1 MYVVTGMFQR
11 QTIFMERFAS
21 QFTVQFLIL
30 GGCALF
36 VLYLAGIPLLL
47 LLYGSIRSAP
57 IGEPGAVYTIQNYLK
72 AYFDKEFY
80 SLFLNSLYFATGT
93 CLLTFLIGTFLA
105 WVSERTNTPGK
116 KIIVIMALIPFIIP
130 GILTTISWILLL
142 SPKIGL
148 INLVVKDLL
157 DLEAGPFSVYS
168 MWGMIW
174 AESMHL
180 FPLVFLLMSAAF
192 RNMDTSL
199 EEAALVAGSS
209 TFGTFKRVTLP
220 LMRPAMF
227 GVLLIIFIRG
237 IEAFEVPALVGVP
250 AKISVFTTKIF
261 LAIHQYPS
269 DFGLAGAYAV
279 TLLSISTV
287 GVLLYGRI
295 TRREER
301 YATVTGKGYRPRV
314 IDLGTWRWVTCGAA
328 FLIFFFAV
336 LLPVLVLLW
345 SSFVPFYGV
354 PSRELI
360 GKMTLANYHYI
371 FNYPLA
377 VTAFKNSIYLSIGS
391 ATLVMLLTS
400 IIAWVTVKSKLPG
413 RTLLDNMTFIP
424 IAVPGIVLGV
434 SLIWVYLTLP
444 IPIYGTIWVLLL
456 AYITKFMP
464 YGIRA
469 ASASMIQINKE
480 LEEASFAAG
489 GTWFQTFRRVI
500 LPLLMPGFTAGW
512 IYISIIAL
520 RELSTSILLY
530 SHESVV
536 LSIMAFDLWEGGQYT
551 YVCAL
556 GVVMVLVLI
565 AMAIIARTVGGKV
578 GIVG

>member
-1 MYVVTGMFQR
+1 MRRFNS
-11 QTIFMERFAS
+11 QT
-21 QFTVQFLIL
+21 LIL
-30 GGCALF
+30 IGAIVF
-36 VLYLAGIPLLL
+36 VLYLAGVPLVM

-57 IGEPGAVYTIQNYLK
+57 IGEPGAAYTIQNYVK
-72 AYFDKEFY
+72 AYFEKEFY
-80 SLFLNSLYFATGT
+80 FLLLNSIYYGIGT
-93 CLLTFLIGTFLA
+93 CVLTFLIGTFLA
-105 WVSERTNTPGK
+105 WVSERTNTPFK
-116 KIIVIMALIPFIIP
+116 KLFVVMSLIPFIIP
-130 GILTTISWILLL
+130 GILSTIAWILLL

-148 INLVVKDLL
+148 INIVVKGILG
-157 DLEAGPFSVYS
+157 LEAAPFNVYS

-174 AESMHL
+174 AEAIHL
-180 FPLVFLLMSAAF
+180 YPLVFLLMSAAF

-199 EEAALVAGSS
+199 EEAALTAGSS
-209 TFGTFKRVTLP
+209 TFTTFWRITLP

-227 GVLLIIFIRG
+227 SVLLINFIRG
-237 IEAFEVPALVGVP
+237 IEAFEVPALIGVP

-261 LAIHQYPS
+261 LAIHQFPS

-279 TLLSISTV
+279 TLLVISTT
-287 GVLLYGRI
+287 GVLIYGRI

-314 IDLGTWRWVTCGAA
+314 IDLGPWKYLTLAIS
-328 FLIFFFAV
+328 FLIFFLAV
-336 LLPVLVLLW
+336 ILSVFVLLW
-345 SSFVPFYGV
+345 SSFIPYYGV
-354 PSRELI
+354 PSRELME
-360 GKMTLANYHYI
+360 KMTWANYHYI
-371 FNYPLA
+371 LNYPLA
-377 VTAFKNSIYLSIGS
+377 LTAFKNSFYLSVGS

-400 IIAWVTVKSKLPG
+400 IIAWITVKTKLPG
-413 RTLLDNMTFIP
+413 RALLDNMTFIP
-424 IAVPGIVLGV
+424 IAMPGIVLGV
-434 SLIWVYLTLP
+434 SLIWVYLT
-444 IPIYGTIWVLLL
+444 IPNFVKEYFGDYASKPFEIYGTLWVLLL

-480 LEEASFAAG
+480 LEEASLAAG
-489 GTWFQTFRRVI
+489 GTWFQTFRKVI

-530 SHESVV
+530 SYNSTV

-556 GVVMVLVLI
+556 GVLMVLLLI
-565 AMAIIARTVGGKV
+565 TMAFTARKLGARIGIAD
-578 GIVG
+578 

>member
-1 MYVVTGMFQR
+1 VKRFNS
-11 QTIFMERFAS
+11 QTFI
-21 QFTVQFLIL
+21 LI
-30 GGCALF
+30 GATLF
-36 VLYLAGIPLLL
+36 VLYLAGVPLVM

-57 IGEPGAVYTIQNYLK
+57 IGEPGATYTIQNYVK

-80 SLFLNSLYFATGT
+80 LLLLNSIYYGLGT
-93 CLLTFLIGTFLA
+93 CTLTFLIGTFLA
-105 WVSERTNTPGK
+105 WVSERTNTPLK
-116 KIIVIMALIPFIIP
+116 KLFVVMSLIPFIIP
-130 GILTTISWILLL
+130 GILSTISWILLL

-148 INLVVKDLL
+148 INLAIKDVLG
-157 DLEAGPFSVYS
+157 LESAPFNVYS

-174 AESMHL
+174 AESIHL
-180 FPLVFLLMSAAF
+180 YPLVFLLMSAAF

-199 EEAALVAGSS
+199 EEAALTAGSS
-209 TFGTFKRVTLP
+209 TFTTFARVTLP

-227 GVLLIIFIRG
+227 SVLLINFIRG
-237 IEAFEVPALVGVP
+237 IEAFEVPALIGVP

-261 LAIHQYPS
+261 LAIHQFPS

-279 TLLSISTV
+279 TLLVISTT
-287 GVLLYGRI
+287 GVLIYGKI
-295 TRREER
+295 TRKEER

-314 IDLGTWRWVTCGAA
+314 IDLGAWKYLTLGIS
-328 FLIFFFAV
+328 FLIFFLAV
-336 LLPVLVLLW
+336 ILPVFVLLW
-345 SSFVPFYGV
+345 SSFIPYYGV
-354 PSRELI
+354 PSRELMA
-360 GKMTLANYHYI
+360 KMTWANYQYI
-371 FNYPLA
+371 LNYPLA
-377 VTAFKNSIYLSIGS
+377 LTAFKNSFYLSVGS
-391 ATLVMLLTS
+391 ATVVMLLTS
-400 IIAWVTVKSKLPG
+400 LIAWITVKTKMPG
-413 RTLLDNMTFIP
+413 RGLLDTMTFIP
-424 IAVPGIVLGV
+424 IAMPGIVLGV

-480 LEEASFAAG
+480 LEEASLTAG
-489 GTWFQTFRRVI
+489 GTWFQTFRKVL

-530 SHESVV
+530 SYNSTV

-556 GVVMVLVLI
+556 GVLMVLLLLV
-565 AMAIIARTVGGKV
+565 MAFTARKLGARV
-578 GIVG
+578 GIAE

>member
-1 MYVVTGMFQR
+1 VRRLNAQ
-11 QTIFMERFAS
+11 A
-21 QFTVQFLIL
+21 LIL
-30 GGCALF
+30 IGAILF
-36 VLYLAGIPLLL
+36 VLYLAGVPLVM

-57 IGEPGAVYTIQNYLK
+57 IGEPGATFTIQNYVK

-80 SLFLNSLYFATGT
+80 FLFLNSIYYAVGV
-93 CLLTFLIGTFLA
+93 CSVTFVIGTFLA
-105 WVSERTNTPGK
+105 WVSERTNTPLK
-116 KIIVIMALIPFIIP
+116 KLFVVMALIPFIIP
-130 GILTTISWILLL
+130 GILSTIAWILLL

-148 INLVVKDLL
+148 INLVIKGLL
-157 DLEAGPFSVYS
+157 GLESAPFNVYS

-174 AESMHL
+174 AESIHL
-180 FPLVFLLMSAAF
+180 YPLVFLLMSAAF

-199 EEAALVAGSS
+199 EEAALTAGSS
-209 TFGTFKRVTLP
+209 TLATFGRITLP

-227 GVLLIIFIRG
+227 SVMLIVFIRG
-237 IEAFEVPALVGVP
+237 IEAFEVPALIGVP
-250 AKISVFTTKIF
+250 AKISLFTTKIF
-261 LAIHQYPS
+261 LAIHQFPS

-279 TLLSISTV
+279 TLLGISTV
-287 GVLLYGRI
+287 GVLIYGKI

-314 IDLGTWRWVTCGAA
+314 IDLGAWKYLTCALS
-328 FLIFFFAV
+328 FLIFFLAV
-336 LLPVLVLLW
+336 IMPVFVLLW
-345 SSFVPFYGV
+345 SSFIPYYGV
-354 PSRELI
+354 PSWELAE
-360 GKMTLANYHYI
+360 KMTLANYKYI
-371 FNYPLA
+371 LNYPLA
-377 VTAFKNSIYLSIGS
+377 ATAFKNSFYLSVGS
-391 ATLVMLLTS
+391 ATVVMLLTS
-400 IIAWVTVKSKLPG
+400 VIAWVTVKTKLPG
-413 RTLLDNMTFIP
+413 RAFLDTLTFIP
-424 IAVPGIVLGV
+424 IAMPGIVLGV

-456 AYITKFMP
+456 AYVTKYIP

-480 LEEASFAAG
+480 LEEASLTAG
-489 GTWFQTFRRVI
+489 GTWFQTFRKVI

-530 SHESVV
+530 SYNSTV

-556 GVVMVLVLI
+556 GVMMVSLLVVM
-565 AMAIIARTVGGKV
+565 AFTARKLGAKV
-578 GIVG
+578 GIAE

>member
-1 MYVVTGMFQR
+1 VR
-11 QTIFMERFAS
+11 RINS
-21 QFTVQFLIL
+21 QALIL
-30 GGCALF
+30 VGAIAF
-36 VLYLAGIPLLL
+36 VLYLAGVPLVM

-57 IGEPGAVYTIQNYLK
+57 IGEPGATYTIQNYVK
-72 AYFDKEFY
+72 AYVDKEFY
-80 SLFLNSLYFATGT
+80 LLFLNSIYYGLGT
-93 CLLTFLIGTFLA
+93 CAVTFLIGTFLA
-105 WVSERTNTPGK
+105 WVSERTNTPLK
-116 KIIVIMALIPFIIP
+116 KLFVVMSLIPFIIP
-130 GILTTISWILLL
+130 GILSTISWILLL

-148 INLVVKDLL
+148 INIVLKEVLG
-157 DLEAGPFSVYS
+157 LESAPFNIYS

-174 AESMHL
+174 AEAIHL
-180 FPLVFLLMSAAF
+180 YPLVFLLMSAAF

-199 EEAALVAGSS
+199 EEAALTAGSS
-209 TFGTFKRVTLP
+209 TFATFYRVTLP

-227 GVLLIIFIRG
+227 SVMLIIFIRG

-261 LAIHQYPS
+261 LAIHQFPS

-279 TLLSISTV
+279 TLLAISTT
-287 GVLLYGRI
+287 GVLIYGRI

-314 IDLGTWRWVTCGAA
+314 IDLGGWKYVTLGVSFFI
-328 FLIFFFAV
+328 FLLAV
-336 LLPVLVLLW
+336 ILPVFVLLW
-345 SSFVPFYGV
+345 SSFIPYYGV
-354 PSRELI
+354 PSRELMA
-360 GKMTLANYHYI
+360 KMTLANFQYI
-371 FNYPLA
+371 LNYPLA
-377 VTAFKNSIYLSIGS
+377 MTAFKNSFYLSVGS

-400 IIAWVTVKSKLPG
+400 IIAWITVKTKLPG
-413 RTLLDNMTFIP
+413 RALLDNMTFIP
-424 IAVPGIVLGV
+424 IAMPGIVLGV

-480 LEEASFAAG
+480 LEEASLTAG
-489 GTWFQTFRRVI
+489 GTWFQTFRKVI

-530 SHESVV
+530 SYNSTV

-556 GVVMVLVLI
+556 GVLMVLLLVTMAYVARKLGAKIGI
-565 AMAIIARTVGGKV
+565 AE
-578 GIVG
+578 

>member
-1 MYVVTGMFQR
+1 MGS
-11 QTIFMERFAS
+11 RFNS
-21 QFTVQFLIL
+21 QSLIL
-30 GGCALF
+30 IGCTAF
-36 VLYLAGIPLLL
+36 VLYLAGIPLLM

-57 IGEPGAVYTIQNYLK
+57 IGEPGATYTIQNYVK
-72 AYFDKEFY
+72 AYVDKEFY
-80 SLFLNSLYFATGT
+80 LLLLNSVYYALGT
-93 CLLTFLIGTFLA
+93 CGLTFLIGTFLA
-105 WVSERTNTPGK
+105 WVSERTNTPFK
-116 KIIVIMALIPFIIP
+116 KLFVVMSLIPFIIP
-130 GILTTISWILLL
+130 GILSTISWILLL

-148 INLVVKDLL
+148 INIVVKEMLG
-157 DLEAGPFSVYS
+157 LESAPFNVYS

-174 AESMHL
+174 AESIHL
-180 FPLVFLLMSAAF
+180 YPLVFLLMSAAF

-199 EEAALVAGSS
+199 EEAALTAGSS
-209 TFGTFKRVTLP
+209 TWQTFWKVTLP

-227 GVLLIIFIRG
+227 SVLLINFIRG
-237 IEAFEVPALVGVP
+237 IEAFEVPALIGVP

-261 LAIHQYPS
+261 LAIHQFPS

-279 TLLSISTV
+279 TLLVISTI
-287 GVLLYGRI
+287 GVLIYGKI

-314 IDLGTWRWVTCGAA
+314 IDLGGWKYVTLGIS
-328 FLIFFFAV
+328 FLIFFLAV
-336 LLPVLVLLW
+336 IMPVFVLLW
-345 SSFVPFYGV
+345 SSFIPYYGV
-354 PSRELI
+354 PSKELMQ
-360 GKMTLANYHYI
+360 KMTFANYHYI
-371 FNYPLA
+371 LNYPLA
-377 VTAFKNSIYLSIGS
+377 LTAFKNSFYLSVGS

-400 IIAWVTVKSKLPG
+400 VIAWITVKTKLPG
-413 RTLLDNMTFIP
+413 RGFLDTMTFIP
-424 IAVPGIVLGV
+424 IAMPGIVLGV

-456 AYITKFMP
+456 AYMTKYIP

-480 LEEASFAAG
+480 LEEASLTAG
-489 GTWFQTFRRVI
+489 GTWFQTFRKII

-530 SHESVV
+530 SYNSTV

-556 GVVMVLVLI
+556 GVLMVLLLVT
-565 AMAIIARTVGGKV
+565 MAAIARKLGAKI
-578 GIVG
+578 GIAE

>member
-1 MYVVTGMFQR
+1 
-11 QTIFMERFAS
+11 
-21 QFTVQFLIL
+21 LI
-30 GGCALF
+30 AATLF
-36 VLYLAGIPLLL
+36 VLYLAGVPLLM
-47 LLYGSIRSAP
+47 LLYGSVRSAP
-57 IGEPGAVYTIQNYLK
+57 IGEPGAAFTIQNYVK
-72 AYFDKEFY
+72 AYFDREFY
-80 SLFLNSLYFATGT
+80 FLFLNSLHYALGT
-93 CLLTFLIGTFLA
+93 CVVTFVIGTFLA
-105 WVSERTNTPGK
+105 WVTERTNTPFK
-116 KIIVIMALIPFIIP
+116 KLFMVMALIPFIIP
-130 GILTTISWILLL
+130 GILSTISWILLL

-148 INLVVKDLL
+148 INIVVKELL
-157 DLEAGPFSVYS
+157 WLDAAPFNIYS

-174 AESMHL
+174 AEAIHL
-180 FPLVFLLMSAAF
+180 YPLVFLLMSAAF

-199 EEAALVAGSS
+199 EEAALTAGSS
-209 TFGTFKRVTLP
+209 TLTTFRRVTLP

-227 GVLLIIFIRG
+227 SVLLIVFIRG
-237 IEAFEVPALVGVP
+237 IEAFEVPALIGVP

-261 LAIHQYPS
+261 LAIHQFPS
-269 DFGLAGAYAV
+269 DFGLAGSYAV
-279 TLLSISTV
+279 TLLAISTV
-287 GVLLYGRI
+287 GVLIYGRI

-314 IDLGTWRWVTCGAA
+314 IDLGAWKYLTCAISFA
-328 FLIFFFAV
+328 IFLLAV
-336 LLPVLVLLW
+336 ILPVFVLLW
-345 SSFVPFYGV
+345 SSFIPYYGV
-354 PSRELI
+354 PSRELMS
-360 GKMTLANYHYI
+360 KMTLANYNYI
-371 FNYPLA
+371 LSYPLA
-377 VTAFKNSIYLSIGS
+377 LTAFKNSFYLSVGS

-400 IIAWVTVKSKLPG
+400 IIAWVTVKTRLPG
-413 RTLLDNMTFIP
+413 RALLDNMTFIP
-424 IAVPGIVLGV
+424 IAMPGIVLGV

-480 LEEASFAAG
+480 LEEASLTAG
-489 GTWFQTFRRVI
+489 GTWFQTFRKVI

-530 SHESVV
+530 SYNSTV

-556 GVVMVLVLI
+556 GVLMVLLLVVMAFTARKLGAKIGI
-565 AMAIIARTVGGKV
+565 AE
-578 GIVG
+578 

>member
-1 MYVVTGMFQR
+1 VRRLNAQ
-11 QTIFMERFAS
+11 A
-21 QFTVQFLIL
+21 LIL
-30 GGCALF
+30 IGAILF
-36 VLYLAGIPLLL
+36 VLYLAGVPLVM

-57 IGEPGAVYTIQNYLK
+57 IGEPGATFTIQNYVK

-80 SLFLNSLYFATGT
+80 FLFLNSIYYAVGV
-93 CLLTFLIGTFLA
+93 CSVTFVIGTFLA
-105 WVSERTNTPGK
+105 WVSERTNTPLK
-116 KIIVIMALIPFIIP
+116 KLFVVMALIPFIIP
-130 GILTTISWILLL
+130 GILSTIAWILLL

-148 INLVVKDLL
+148 INLVIKGLL
-157 DLEAGPFSVYS
+157 GLESAPFNVYS

-174 AESMHL
+174 AESIHL
-180 FPLVFLLMSAAF
+180 YPLVFLLMSAAF

-199 EEAALVAGSS
+199 EEAALTAGSS
-209 TFGTFKRVTLP
+209 TLATFGRITLP

-227 GVLLIIFIRG
+227 SVMLIVFIRG
-237 IEAFEVPALVGVP
+237 IEAFEVPALIGVP
-250 AKISVFTTKIF
+250 AKISLFTTKIF
-261 LAIHQYPS
+261 LAIHQFPS

-279 TLLSISTV
+279 TLLAISTV
-287 GVLLYGRI
+287 GVLIYGRI

-314 IDLGTWRWVTCGAA
+314 IDLGAWKYLTCAIS
-328 FLIFFFAV
+328 FLIFFLAV
-336 LLPVLVLLW
+336 IMPVFVLLW
-345 SSFVPFYGV
+345 SSFIPYYGV
-354 PSRELI
+354 PSWELAE
-360 GKMTLANYHYI
+360 KMTLANYKYI
-371 FNYPLA
+371 LNYPLA
-377 VTAFKNSIYLSIGS
+377 ATAFKNSFYLSVGS
-391 ATLVMLLTS
+391 ATVVMLLTS
-400 IIAWVTVKSKLPG
+400 VIAWVTVKTKLPG
-413 RTLLDNMTFIP
+413 RAFLDTLTFIP
-424 IAVPGIVLGV
+424 IAMPGIVLGV

-456 AYITKFMP
+456 AYVTKYIP

-480 LEEASFAAG
+480 LEEASLTAG
-489 GTWFQTFRRVI
+489 GTWFQTFRKVI

-530 SHESVV
+530 SYNSTV

-556 GVVMVLVLI
+556 GVMMVSLLVVMAFTARKLGAKIGI
-565 AMAIIARTVGGKV
+565 AE
-578 GIVG
+578 

>member
-1 MYVVTGMFQR
+1 MGSRVN
-11 QTIFMERFAS
+11 S
-21 QFTVQFLIL
+21 QSLIL
-30 GGCALF
+30 AGCILF
-36 VLYLAGIPLLL
+36 VLYLAGVPLVM

-57 IGEPGAVYTIQNYLK
+57 IGEPGATYTIQNYIK

-80 SLFLNSLYFATGT
+80 LLLLNSVYYALGT
-93 CLLTFLIGTFLA
+93 CTLTFLIGTFLA
-105 WVSERTNTPGK
+105 WVSERTNTPFK
-116 KIIVIMALIPFIIP
+116 KLFVVMSLIPFIIP
-130 GILTTISWILLL
+130 GILSTISWILLL

-148 INLVVKDLL
+148 INIVVKEVLG
-157 DLEAGPFSVYS
+157 LESAPFNVYS

-174 AESMHL
+174 AEAIHL
-180 FPLVFLLMSAAF
+180 YPLVFLLMSASF

-199 EEAALVAGSS
+199 EEAALTAGSS
-209 TFGTFKRVTLP
+209 TWQTFCRVTLP

-227 GVLLIIFIRG
+227 SVLLINFVRG
-237 IEAFEVPALVGVP
+237 IEAFEVPALIGVP

-261 LAIHQYPS
+261 LAIHQFPS

-279 TLLSISTV
+279 TLLAISTV
-287 GVLLYGRI
+287 GVLIYGRI

-301 YATVTGKGYRPRV
+301 FATVTGKGYRPRV
-314 IDLGTWRWVTCGAA
+314 IDLGAWKYVTLGIS
-328 FLIFFFAV
+328 FLIFSLAV
-336 LLPVLVLLW
+336 ILPVFVLLW
-345 SSFVPFYGV
+345 SSFIPYYGV
-354 PSRELI
+354 PSYELMA
-360 GKMTLANYHYI
+360 KMTWANYQYI
-371 FNYPLA
+371 INYPLA
-377 VTAFKNSIYLSIGS
+377 LTAFKNSFYLSVGS

-400 IIAWVTVKSKLPG
+400 IISWITVKTKLPG
-413 RTLLDNMTFIP
+413 RALLDNMTFIP
-424 IAVPGIVLGV
+424 IAMPGIVLGV

-480 LEEASFAAG
+480 LEEASLTAG
-489 GTWFQTFRRVI
+489 GTWFQTFRKVI

-530 SHESVV
+530 SYNSTV

-556 GVVMVLVLI
+556 GVLMVLLLI
-565 AMAIIARTVGGKV
+565 TMAFTARKLGAKIGIAE
-578 GIVG
+578 

>member
-1 MYVVTGMFQR
+1 MSS
-11 QTIFMERFAS
+11 RFNS
-21 QFTVQFLIL
+21 QSLIL
-30 GGCALF
+30 VGCTAF
-36 VLYLAGIPLLL
+36 VLYLAGIPLLM

-57 IGEPGAVYTIQNYLK
+57 IGEPGATYTIQNYVK

-80 SLFLNSLYFATGT
+80 LLLLNSVYYALGT
-93 CLLTFLIGTFLA
+93 CALTFVIGTFLA
-105 WVSERTNTPGK
+105 WVSERTNTPLK
-116 KIIVIMALIPFIIP
+116 KLFVVMSLIPFIIP
-130 GILTTISWILLL
+130 GILSTISWILLL

-148 INLVVKDLL
+148 INIVVKEVLG
-157 DLEAGPFSVYS
+157 LEAAPFNVYS

-174 AESMHL
+174 AEAIHL
-180 FPLVFLLMSAAF
+180 YPLVFLLMSAAF

-199 EEAALVAGSS
+199 EEAALTAGSS
-209 TFGTFKRVTLP
+209 TLQTFWKVTLP

-227 GVLLIIFIRG
+227 SVLLINFVRG
-237 IEAFEVPALVGVP
+237 IEAFEVPALIGVP

-261 LAIHQYPS
+261 LAIHQFPS

-279 TLLSISTV
+279 TLLVISTV
-287 GVLLYGRI
+287 GVLIYGRI
-295 TRREER
+295 TRKEER

-314 IDLGTWRWVTCGAA
+314 IDLGGWKYLTLGISFV
-328 FLIFFFAV
+328 IFFLAV
-336 LLPVLVLLW
+336 ILPIFVLLW
-345 SSFVPFYGV
+345 SSFIPYYGV
-354 PSRELI
+354 PSKELMQ
-360 GKMTLANYHYI
+360 KMTWANYQYI
-371 FNYPLA
+371 LNYPLA
-377 VTAFKNSIYLSIGS
+377 LTAFKNSFYLSVGS

-400 IIAWVTVKSKLPG
+400 VIAWITVKTKLPG
-413 RTLLDNMTFIP
+413 RAFLDNMTFIP
-424 IAVPGIVLGV
+424 IAMPGIVLGV

-456 AYITKFMP
+456 AYMTKYIP

-480 LEEASFAAG
+480 LEEASFTAG
-489 GTWFQTFRRVI
+489 GTWFQTFRKVI

-530 SHESVV
+530 SYNSTV

-556 GVVMVLVLI
+556 GVLMVLLLV
-565 AMAIIARTVGGKV
+565 AMAFTARKLGAKIGIAE
-578 GIVG
+578 

>member
-1 MYVVTGMFQR
+1 MRRFNS
-11 QTIFMERFAS
+11 QT
-21 QFTVQFLIL
+21 LIL
-30 GGCALF
+30 VGATLF
-36 VLYLAGIPLLL
+36 VLYLAGVPLLM

-57 IGEPGAVYTIQNYLK
+57 IGEPGATFTLQNYVK

-80 SLFLNSLYFATGT
+80 YLLLNSVYYGIGT
-93 CLLTFLIGTFLA
+93 CIVTFLIGTFLA
-105 WVSERTNTPGK
+105 WVSERTNTPFK
-116 KIIVIMALIPFIIP
+116 KLFTVMALIPFIIP
-130 GILTTISWILLL
+130 GILSTIAWILLL

-148 INLVVKDLL
+148 INIVIKEALG
-157 DLEAGPFSVYS
+157 LESAPFNVYS

-174 AESMHL
+174 AEAIHL
-180 FPLVFLLMSAAF
+180 YPLVFLLMSAAF

-199 EEAALVAGSS
+199 EEAALTAGSS
-209 TFGTFKRVTLP
+209 TLRTFKTVTLP
-220 LMRPAMF
+220 LMRPAMIS
-227 GVLLIIFIRG
+227 VLLINFIRG
-237 IEAFEVPALVGVP
+237 IEAFEVPALIGVP

-261 LAIHQYPS
+261 LAIHQFPS

-279 TLLSISTV
+279 TLLVISSS
-287 GVLLYGRI
+287 GVLLYGRL
-295 TRREER
+295 TRSEER

-314 IDLGTWRWVTCGAA
+314 IDLGVWKWLTCGISS
-328 FLIFFFAV
+328 LIFLLAV
-336 LLPVLVLLW
+336 ILPVFVLLW
-345 SSFVPFYGV
+345 SSFIPYYGI
-354 PSRELI
+354 PSRELMA
-360 GKMTLANYHYI
+360 KMTWSNYIYI
-371 FNYPLA
+371 LNYPLA
-377 VTAFKNSIYLSIGS
+377 LTAFKNSFILSIGS

-400 IIAWVTVKSKLPG
+400 VIAWITVKTKLPG
-413 RTLLDNMTFIP
+413 RALLDNMTFIP
-424 IAVPGIVLGV
+424 IAMPGIVLGV

-456 AYITKFMP
+456 AYLTKFMP

-480 LEEASFAAG
+480 LEEASFTAG
-489 GTWFQTFRRVI
+489 GTWFQTFRKII

-530 SHESVV
+530 SYNSTV

-556 GVVMVLVLI
+556 GVLMVLLLI
-565 AMAIIARTVGGKV
+565 AMAFTARKLGARIGIAE
-578 GIVG
+578 

>member
-1 MYVVTGMFQR
+1 MRRFNS
-11 QTIFMERFAS
+11 QT
-21 QFTVQFLIL
+21 LIL
-30 GGCALF
+30 IGAIAF
-36 VLYLAGIPLLL
+36 VLYLAGVPLVM

-57 IGEPGAVYTIQNYLK
+57 IGEPGATYTIQNYVK

-80 SLFLNSLYFATGT
+80 FLLLNSIYYGLGT
-93 CLLTFLIGTFLA
+93 CTLTFLIGTFLA
-105 WVSERTNTPGK
+105 WVSERTNTPLK
-116 KIIVIMALIPFIIP
+116 KLFVVMSLIPFIIP
-130 GILTTISWILLL
+130 GILSTISWILLL

-148 INLVVKDLL
+148 INLVVKDFLG
-157 DLEAGPFSVYS
+157 LESAPFNIYT

-174 AESMHL
+174 AESIHL
-180 FPLVFLLMSAAF
+180 YPLVFLLMSAAF

-199 EEAALVAGSS
+199 EEAALTAGSS
-209 TFGTFKRVTLP
+209 TFSTFCRVTLP

-227 GVLLIIFIRG
+227 SVLLINFIRG
-237 IEAFEVPALVGVP
+237 IEAFEVPALIGVP

-261 LAIHQYPS
+261 LAIHQFPS

-279 TLLSISTV
+279 TLLVISTT
-287 GVLLYGRI
+287 GVLIYGRI

-314 IDLGTWRWVTCGAA
+314 IDLGVWKYLTLGVS
-328 FLIFFFAV
+328 FLIFFLAV
-336 LLPVLVLLW
+336 ILPVFVLLW
-345 SSFVPFYGV
+345 SSFIPYYGV
-354 PSRELI
+354 PSRELME
-360 GKMTLANYHYI
+360 KMTWANYQYI
-371 FNYPLA
+371 LNYPLA
-377 VTAFKNSIYLSIGS
+377 LTAFKNSFYLSVGS

-400 IIAWVTVKSKLPG
+400 LIAWITVKTKLPG
-413 RTLLDNMTFIP
+413 RALLDNMTFIP
-424 IAVPGIVLGV
+424 IAMPGIVLGV

-480 LEEASFAAG
+480 LEEASLTAG
-489 GTWFQTFRRVI
+489 GTWFQTFRKVI

-530 SHESVV
+530 SYNSTV

-556 GVVMVLVLI
+556 GVLMVLLLVT
-565 AMAIIARTVGGKV
+565 MAFVARKLGARV
-578 GIVG
+578 GIAE

>member
-1 MYVVTGMFQR
+1 MGN
-11 QTIFMERFAS
+11 RFNS
-21 QFTVQFLIL
+21 QSLIL
-30 GGCALF
+30 IGCTAF
-36 VLYLAGIPLLL
+36 VLYLAGIPLLM

-57 IGEPGAVYTIQNYLK
+57 IGEPGATYTIQNYVK
-72 AYFDKEFY
+72 AYFDQEFY
-80 SLFLNSLYFATGT
+80 LLLLNSVYYALGT
-93 CLLTFLIGTFLA
+93 CALTFLIGTFLA
-105 WVSERTNTPGK
+105 WVSERTNTPFK
-116 KIIVIMALIPFIIP
+116 KLFIVMSLIPFIIP
-130 GILTTISWILLL
+130 GILSTISWILLL

-148 INLVVKDLL
+148 INIVIKELL
-157 DLEAGPFSVYS
+157 GLENAPFNIYS

-174 AESMHL
+174 AESIHL
-180 FPLVFLLMSAAF
+180 YPLVFLLMSAAF

-199 EEAALVAGSS
+199 EEAALTAGSS
-209 TFGTFKRVTLP
+209 TFQTFRHVTLP

-227 GVLLIIFIRG
+227 SVLLINFIRG
-237 IEAFEVPALVGVP
+237 IEAFEVPALIGVP

-261 LAIHQYPS
+261 LAIHQFPS

-279 TLLSISTV
+279 TLLVISTV
-287 GVLLYGRI
+287 GVLIYGRI

-314 IDLGTWRWVTCGAA
+314 IDLGAWKYLTLGISFV
-328 FLIFFFAV
+328 IFFLAV
-336 LLPVLVLLW
+336 IMPVFVLLW
-345 SSFVPFYGV
+345 SSFIPYYGV
-354 PSRELI
+354 PSTELMQ
-360 GKMTLANYHYI
+360 KMTLANYQYI
-371 FNYPLA
+371 LNYPLA
-377 VTAFKNSIYLSIGS
+377 LTAFKNSFYLSVGS

-400 IIAWVTVKSKLPG
+400 VIAWITVKTKLPG
-413 RTLLDNMTFIP
+413 RAFLDNMTFIP
-424 IAVPGIVLGV
+424 IAMPGIVLGV

-456 AYITKFMP
+456 AYMTKYIP

-480 LEEASFAAG
+480 LEEASFTAG
-489 GTWFQTFRRVI
+489 GTWFQTFRKII

-530 SHESVV
+530 SYNSTV

-556 GVVMVLVLI
+556 GVMMVMLLL
-565 AMAIIARTVGGKV
+565 AMAAVARKLGARIGIAE
-578 GIVG
+578 

>member
-1 MYVVTGMFQR
+1 MGN
-11 QTIFMERFAS
+11 RFNS
-21 QFTVQFLIL
+21 QSLIL
-30 GGCALF
+30 VGCTLF
-36 VLYLAGIPLLL
+36 VLYLAGVPLLM

-57 IGEPGAVYTIQNYLK
+57 IGEPGAHFTIANYVK
-72 AYFDKEFY
+72 AYVDKEFY
-80 SLFLNSLYFATGT
+80 LLLLNSVYYAIGT
-93 CLLTFLIGTFLA
+93 CTLTFLIGTFLA
-105 WVSERTNTPGK
+105 WVSERTNTPFK
-116 KIIVIMALIPFIIP
+116 KLFMVMSLIPFIIP
-130 GILTTISWILLL
+130 GILSTISWILLL

-148 INLVVKDLL
+148 INIVVKEALG
-157 DLEAGPFSVYS
+157 LEAAPFNVYS

-174 AESMHL
+174 AESIHL
-180 FPLVFLLMSAAF
+180 YPLVFLLMSAAF

-199 EEAALVAGSS
+199 EEAALTAGSS
-209 TFGTFKRVTLP
+209 TFQTFRTVTLP
-220 LMRPAMF
+220 LMRPAMVS
-227 GVLLIIFIRG
+227 VLLINFIRG
-237 IEAFEVPALVGVP
+237 IEAFEVPALIGVP

-261 LAIHQYPS
+261 LAIHQFPS

-279 TLLSISTV
+279 TLLAISTA
-287 GVLLYGRI
+287 GVLIYGKI

-314 IDLGTWRWVTCGAA
+314 IDLGNWKWLTLGIS
-328 FLIFFFAV
+328 FLVFFLAVILPIF
-336 LLPVLVLLW
+336 VLLW
-345 SSFVPFYGV
+345 SSFIPYYGV
-354 PSRELI
+354 PSWELA
-360 GKMTLANYHYI
+360 GKMTWSNYHYI
-371 FNYPLA
+371 LNYPLA
-377 VTAFKNSIYLSIGS
+377 ATAFKNSFYLSVGT

-400 IIAWVTVKSKLPG
+400 VIAWITVKTKLPG
-413 RTLLDNMTFIP
+413 RAFLDTMTFIP
-424 IAVPGIVLGV
+424 IAMPGIVLGV

-456 AYITKFMP
+456 AYMTKYIP

-480 LEEASFAAG
+480 LEEASFTAG
-489 GTWFQTFRRVI
+489 GTWFQTFWKII

-530 SHESVV
+530 SYNSTV

-556 GVVMVLVLI
+556 GVLMVLLLV
-565 AMAIIARTVGGKV
+565 AMAMVARKLGAKV
-578 GIVG
+578 GIAE

>member
-1 MYVVTGMFQR
+1 MGS
-11 QTIFMERFAS
+11 RFNS
-21 QFTVQFLIL
+21 QSLIL
-30 GGCALF
+30 IGCTAF
-36 VLYLAGIPLLL
+36 VLYLAGIPLLM

-57 IGEPGAVYTIQNYLK
+57 IGEPGATYTIQNYVK
-72 AYFDKEFY
+72 AYFDREFY
-80 SLFLNSLYFATGT
+80 LLLLNSVYYALGT
-93 CLLTFLIGTFLA
+93 CSLTFLIGTFLA
-105 WVSERTNTPGK
+105 WVSERTNTPFK
-116 KIIVIMALIPFIIP
+116 KLFIVMSLIPFIIP
-130 GILTTISWILLL
+130 GILSTISWILLL

-148 INLVVKDLL
+148 INIVLKQALGL
-157 DLEAGPFSVYS
+157 DAAPFNIYS

-174 AESMHL
+174 AESIHL
-180 FPLVFLLMSAAF
+180 YPLVFLLMSAAF

-199 EEAALVAGSS
+199 EEAALTAGSS
-209 TFGTFKRVTLP
+209 TFQTFRRVTLP

-227 GVLLIIFIRG
+227 SVLLINFIRG
-237 IEAFEVPALVGVP
+237 IEAFEVPALIGVP

-261 LAIHQYPS
+261 LAIHQFPS

-279 TLLSISTV
+279 TLLVISTA
-287 GVLLYGRI
+287 GVLVYGKI

-314 IDLGTWRWVTCGAA
+314 IDLGGWKYLTLSIS
-328 FLIFFFAV
+328 FLIFFLAV
-336 LLPVLVLLW
+336 ILPVFVLLW
-345 SSFVPFYGV
+345 SSFIPYYGV
-354 PSRELI
+354 PSKELMQ
-360 GKMTLANYHYI
+360 KMTLANYSYI
-371 FNYPLA
+371 LNYPLA
-377 VTAFKNSIYLSIGS
+377 LTAFKNSFYLSVGS

-400 IIAWVTVKSKLPG
+400 VIAWITVKTKLPG
-413 RTLLDNMTFIP
+413 RGFLDTMTFIP
-424 IAVPGIVLGV
+424 IAMPGIVLGV

-456 AYITKFMP
+456 AYMTKYIP

-480 LEEASFAAG
+480 LEEASLTAG
-489 GTWFQTFRRVI
+489 GTWFQTFRKVI

-530 SHESVV
+530 SYNSTV

-556 GVVMVLVLI
+556 GVLMVLLLV
-565 AMAIIARTVGGKV
+565 AMAAVARKLGAKIGIAE
-578 GIVG
+578 

>member
-1 MYVVTGMFQR
+1 MGS
-11 QTIFMERFAS
+11 RFNS
-21 QFTVQFLIL
+21 QSLIL
-30 GGCALF
+30 IGCTAL
-36 VLYLAGIPLLL
+36 VVYLAGIPLLM

-57 IGEPGAVYTIQNYLK
+57 IGEPGATYTIQNYVK

-80 SLFLNSLYFATGT
+80 LLLLNSIYYALGT
-93 CLLTFLIGTFLA
+93 CTLTFLIGTFLA
-105 WVSERTNTPGK
+105 WVSERTNTPLK
-116 KIIVIMALIPFIIP
+116 KLFVVMSLIPFIIP
-130 GILTTISWILLL
+130 GILSTISWILLL

-148 INLVVKDLL
+148 INIAIRDVLG
-157 DLEAGPFSVYS
+157 LESAPFNIYS

-174 AESMHL
+174 AESIHL
-180 FPLVFLLMSAAF
+180 YPLVFLLMSAAF

-199 EEAALVAGSS
+199 EEAALTAGSS
-209 TFGTFKRVTLP
+209 TAQTFFRVTLP

-227 GVLLIIFIRG
+227 SLLLINFIRG
-237 IEAFEVPALVGVP
+237 IEAFEVPALIGVP

-261 LAIHQYPS
+261 LAIHQFPS

-279 TLLSISTV
+279 TLLAISTV
-287 GVLLYGRI
+287 GVLIYGRI
-295 TRREER
+295 TRKEER

-314 IDLGTWRWVTCGAA
+314 IDLGAWKFVTLGIS
-328 FLIFFFAV
+328 FLIFSLAV
-336 LLPVLVLLW
+336 ILPVFVLLW
-345 SSFVPFYGV
+345 SSFIPYYGV
-354 PSRELI
+354 PSRELMA
-360 GKMTLANYHYI
+360 KMTWANYQYI
-371 FNYPLA
+371 LNYPLA
-377 VTAFKNSIYLSIGS
+377 LTAFKNSFYLSVGS

-400 IIAWVTVKSKLPG
+400 VIAWITVKTKLPG
-413 RTLLDNMTFIP
+413 RALLDNMTFIP
-424 IAVPGIVLGV
+424 IAMPGIVLGV

-456 AYITKFMP
+456 AYLTKFMP

-480 LEEASFAAG
+480 LEEASFTAG
-489 GTWFQTFRRVI
+489 GTWFQTFRKIV

-530 SHESVV
+530 SYNSTV

-556 GVVMVLVLI
+556 GVLMVLLLVTMAFTARKLGARIGI
-565 AMAIIARTVGGKV
+565 AE
-578 GIVG
+578 

>member
-1 MYVVTGMFQR
+1 MSS
-11 QTIFMERFAS
+11 RFNS
-21 QFTVQFLIL
+21 QSLIL
-30 GGCALF
+30 VGCTAF
-36 VLYLAGIPLLL
+36 VLYLAGIPLVM

-57 IGEPGAVYTIQNYLK
+57 IGEPGATYTIQNYVK

-80 SLFLNSLYFATGT
+80 LLLLNSVYYALGT
-93 CLLTFLIGTFLA
+93 CTLTFLIGTFLA
-105 WVSERTNTPGK
+105 WVSERTNTPLK
-116 KIIVIMALIPFIIP
+116 KLFVVMSLIPFIIP
-130 GILTTISWILLL
+130 GILSTISWILLL

-148 INLVVKDLL
+148 INIVVKQVLG
-157 DLEAGPFSVYS
+157 LEAAPFNVYS

-174 AESMHL
+174 AEAIHL
-180 FPLVFLLMSAAF
+180 YPLVFLLMSAAF

-199 EEAALVAGSS
+199 EEAALTAGSS
-209 TFGTFKRVTLP
+209 TLQTFWKVTLP

-227 GVLLIIFIRG
+227 SVLLINFVRG
-237 IEAFEVPALVGVP
+237 IEAFEVPALIGVP

-261 LAIHQYPS
+261 LAIHQFPS

-279 TLLSISTV
+279 TLLVISTV
-287 GVLLYGRI
+287 GVLIYGRI
-295 TRREER
+295 TRKEER

-314 IDLGTWRWVTCGAA
+314 IDLGGWKYLTLGISFV
-328 FLIFFFAV
+328 IFFLAV
-336 LLPVLVLLW
+336 ILPVFVLLW
-345 SSFVPFYGV
+345 SSFIPYYGV
-354 PSRELI
+354 PSWELMQ
-360 GKMTLANYHYI
+360 KMTWANYQYI
-371 FNYPLA
+371 LNYPLA
-377 VTAFKNSIYLSIGS
+377 LTAFKNSFYLSVGS

-400 IIAWVTVKSKLPG
+400 VIAWITVKTKLPG
-413 RTLLDNMTFIP
+413 RAFLDNMTFIP
-424 IAVPGIVLGV
+424 IAMPGIVLGV

-456 AYITKFMP
+456 AYMTKFIP

-469 ASASMIQINKE
+469 ASSSMIQINKE
-480 LEEASFAAG
+480 LEEASFTAG
-489 GTWFQTFRRVI
+489 GTWFQTFRKVI

-530 SHESVV
+530 SYNSTV

-556 GVVMVLVLI
+556 GVLMVLLLV
-565 AMAIIARTVGGKV
+565 AMAFTARKLGAKIGIAE
-578 GIVG
+578 

>member
-1 MYVVTGMFQR
+1 MSS
-11 QTIFMERFAS
+11 RFNS
-21 QFTVQFLIL
+21 QSLIL
-30 GGCALF
+30 VGCTAF
-36 VLYLAGIPLLL
+36 VLYLAGIPLVM

-57 IGEPGAVYTIQNYLK
+57 IGEPGATYTIQNYVK

-80 SLFLNSLYFATGT
+80 LLLLNSVYYALGT
-93 CLLTFLIGTFLA
+93 CSLTFVIGTFLA
-105 WVSERTNTPGK
+105 WVSERTNTPLK
-116 KIIVIMALIPFIIP
+116 KLFVVMSLIPFIIP
-130 GILTTISWILLL
+130 GILSTISWILLL

-148 INLVVKDLL
+148 INIVVKQVLG
-157 DLEAGPFSVYS
+157 LEAAPFNVYS

-174 AESMHL
+174 AESIHL
-180 FPLVFLLMSAAF
+180 YPLVFLLMSAAF

-199 EEAALVAGSS
+199 EEAALTAGSS
-209 TFGTFKRVTLP
+209 TSQTFWKVTLP

-227 GVLLIIFIRG
+227 SVLLINFIRG
-237 IEAFEVPALVGVP
+237 IEAFEVPALIGVP

-261 LAIHQYPS
+261 LAIHQFPS

-279 TLLSISTV
+279 TLLVISTV
-287 GVLLYGRI
+287 GVLIYGKI

-314 IDLGTWRWVTCGAA
+314 IDLGSWKYLTLGIS
-328 FLIFFFAV
+328 FLIFFLAV
-336 LLPVLVLLW
+336 ILPVFVLLW
-345 SSFVPFYGV
+345 SSFIPYYGV
-354 PSRELI
+354 PSKELMQ
-360 GKMTLANYHYI
+360 KMTFANYQYI
-371 FNYPLA
+371 INYPLA
-377 VTAFKNSIYLSIGS
+377 WTAFKNSFYLSVGS

-400 IIAWVTVKSKLPG
+400 VIAWITVKTKLPG
-413 RTLLDNMTFIP
+413 RGFLDTMTFIP
-424 IAVPGIVLGV
+424 IAMPGIVLGV

-456 AYITKFMP
+456 AYMTKFIP

-469 ASASMIQINKE
+469 ASSSMIQINKE
-480 LEEASFAAG
+480 LEEASFTAG
-489 GTWFQTFRRVI
+489 GTWFQTFRKVI

-530 SHESVV
+530 SYNSTV

-556 GVVMVLVLI
+556 GVLMVLLLV
-565 AMAIIARTVGGKV
+565 AMAFTARKLGAKIGIAE
-578 GIVG
+578 

>member
-1 MYVVTGMFQR
+1 VRRFNS
-11 QTIFMERFAS
+11 QT
-21 QFTVQFLIL
+21 LIL
-30 GGCALF
+30 IGATLF
-36 VLYLAGIPLLL
+36 VLYLAGVPLLM

-57 IGEPGAVYTIQNYLK
+57 IGEPGATFTLQNYVK

-80 SLFLNSLYFATGT
+80 FLFLNSIHYAVGT
-93 CLLTFLIGTFLA
+93 CIVTFLIGTYLA
-105 WVSERTNTPGK
+105 WVSERTNTPFK
-116 KIIVIMALIPFIIP
+116 KLFLVMALIPFIIP
-130 GILTTISWILLL
+130 GILSTISWILLL

-148 INLVVKDLL
+148 INLVIKELL
-157 DLEAGPFSVYS
+157 GLESAPFNIYS

-174 AESMHL
+174 AESIHL
-180 FPLVFLLMSAAF
+180 YPLVFLLMSAAF

-199 EEAALVAGSS
+199 EEAALTAGSS
-209 TFGTFKRVTLP
+209 TFTTFRKVTLP

-227 GVLLIIFIRG
+227 SVLLVIFIRG

-261 LAIHQYPS
+261 LAIHQFPS

-279 TLLSISTV
+279 TLLLISTT
-287 GVLLYGRI
+287 GVLIYGRI
-295 TRREER
+295 TRKEER

-314 IDLGTWRWVTCGAA
+314 IDLGGWKYVTCAIS
-328 FLIFFFAV
+328 FLIFLLAV
-336 LLPVLVLLW
+336 ILPVFVLLW
-345 SSFVPFYGV
+345 SSFIPYYGV
-354 PSRELI
+354 PSRELMA
-360 GKMTLANYHYI
+360 KMTWANFHYI
-371 FNYPLA
+371 LNYPLA
-377 VTAFKNSIYLSIGS
+377 LTAFKNSFYLSVGS

-400 IIAWVTVKSKLPG
+400 IIAWITVKTKLPG
-413 RTLLDNMTFIP
+413 RALLDNMTFIP
-424 IAVPGIVLGV
+424 IAMPGIVLGV

-480 LEEASFAAG
+480 LEEASLTAG
-489 GTWFQTFRRVI
+489 GTWFQTFRKVI

-530 SHESVV
+530 SYNSTV

-556 GVVMVLVLI
+556 GVLMVLLLLVMAFTARKLGAKIGI
-565 AMAIIARTVGGKV
+565 AE
-578 GIVG
+578 

>member
-1 MYVVTGMFQR
+1 MKRFNS
-11 QTIFMERFAS
+11 QTFI
-21 QFTVQFLIL
+21 LI
-30 GGCALF
+30 GATLF
-36 VLYLAGIPLLL
+36 VLYLAGVPLVM

-57 IGEPGAVYTIQNYLK
+57 IGEPGATYTVQNYIN

-80 SLFLNSLYFATGT
+80 LLLLNSIYYALGT
-93 CLLTFLIGTFLA
+93 CTLTFLIGTFLA
-105 WVSERTNTPGK
+105 WVSERTNTPLK
-116 KIIVIMALIPFIIP
+116 RLFVVMSLIPFIIP
-130 GILTTISWILLL
+130 GILSTISWILLL

-148 INLVVKDLL
+148 INLAVKDILR
-157 DLEAGPFSVYS
+157 LESAPFNIYS

-174 AESMHL
+174 AESIHL
-180 FPLVFLLMSAAF
+180 YPLVFLLMSAAF

-199 EEAALVAGSS
+199 EEASLSAGSGTAT
-209 TFGTFKRVTLP
+209 TFWRITLP

-227 GVLLIIFIRG
+227 SVLLINFVRG
-237 IEAFEVPALVGVP
+237 IEAFEVPALIGVP

-261 LAIHQYPS
+261 LAIHQFPS

-279 TLLSISTV
+279 TLLAISTV
-287 GVLLYGRI
+287 GVLIYGKT
-295 TRREER
+295 TRKEER

-314 IDLGTWRWVTCGAA
+314 IDLGAWKYVTLGIS
-328 FLIFFFAV
+328 FLIFFLAV
-336 LLPVLVLLW
+336 ILPVFVLLW
-345 SSFVPFYGV
+345 SSFIPYYGV
-354 PSRELI
+354 PSRELMA
-360 GKMTLANYHYI
+360 KMTLANFQYI
-371 FNYPLA
+371 LNYPLA
-377 VTAFKNSIYLSIGS
+377 MTAFKNSFYLSVGS

-400 IIAWVTVKSKLPG
+400 VIAWITVKTKLPG
-413 RTLLDNMTFIP
+413 RALLDNMTFIP
-424 IAVPGIVLGV
+424 IAMPGIVLGV

-480 LEEASFAAG
+480 LEEASLTAG
-489 GTWFQTFRRVI
+489 GTWFQTFRKVI

-530 SHESVV
+530 SYNSTV

-556 GVVMVLVLI
+556 GVLMVLLLLVMAFAARKLGAKIGI
-565 AMAIIARTVGGKV
+565 AE
-578 GIVG
+578 

>member
-1 MYVVTGMFQR
+1 VR
-11 QTIFMERFAS
+11 RLNSQT
-21 QFTVQFLIL
+21 LIL
-30 GGCALF
+30 IGATLF
-36 VLYLAGIPLLL
+36 VLYLAGVPLLM

-57 IGEPGAVYTIQNYLK
+57 IGEPGATYTFQNYIK
-72 AYFDKEFY
+72 AYVDKEFY
-80 SLFLNSLYFATGT
+80 LLLLNSVYYALGT
-93 CLLTFLIGTFLA
+93 CTLTFLIGTFLA
-105 WVSERTNTPGK
+105 WVSERTNTPLK
-116 KIIVIMALIPFIIP
+116 KLFVVMSLIPFIIP
-130 GILTTISWILLL
+130 GILSTISWILLL

-148 INLVVKDLL
+148 INIAIKDILG
-157 DLEAGPFSVYS
+157 LESAPFNIYS

-174 AESMHL
+174 AEAIHL
-180 FPLVFLLMSAAF
+180 YPLVFLLMSAAF

-199 EEAALVAGSS
+199 EEAALTAGSS
-209 TFGTFKRVTLP
+209 TFQTFCQVTLP

-227 GVLLIIFIRG
+227 SLLLINFVRG
-237 IEAFEVPALVGVP
+237 IEAFEVPALIGVP

-261 LAIHQYPS
+261 LAIHQFPS

-279 TLLSISTV
+279 TLLAISTI
-287 GVLLYGRI
+287 GVLIYGRI
-295 TRREER
+295 TRKEER

-314 IDLGTWRWVTCGAA
+314 IDLGGWKWLTLGIS
-328 FLIFFFAV
+328 FLIFFLAV
-336 LLPVLVLLW
+336 ILPVFVLLW
-345 SSFVPFYGV
+345 SSFIPYYGV
-354 PSRELI
+354 PSRELME
-360 GKMTLANYHYI
+360 KMTWANYQYI
-371 FNYPLA
+371 INYPLA
-377 VTAFKNSIYLSIGS
+377 LTAFKNSFYLSVGS
-391 ATLVMLLTS
+391 ATLIMLLTS
-400 IIAWVTVKSKLPG
+400 VIAWITVRTKLPG
-413 RTLLDNMTFIP
+413 RALLDNMTFIP
-424 IAVPGIVLGV
+424 IAMPGIVLGV

-480 LEEASFAAG
+480 LEEASLTAG
-489 GTWFQTFRRVI
+489 GTWLQTFFKII

-530 SHESVV
+530 SYNSTV

-556 GVVMVLVLI
+556 GVLMVLLLVTMAFTARKLGARIGI
-565 AMAIIARTVGGKV
+565 AE
-578 GIVG
+578 

>member
-1 MYVVTGMFQR
+1 MVS
-11 QTIFMERFAS
+11 RFNS
-21 QFTVQFLIL
+21 QSLIL
-30 GGCALF
+30 VGCTLF
-36 VLYLAGIPLLL
+36 VLYLAGIPLVM

-57 IGEPGAVYTIQNYLK
+57 IGEPGATYTIQNYVK

-80 SLFLNSLYFATGT
+80 LLLLNSVYYAIGT
-93 CLLTFLIGTFLA
+93 CTLTFLIGTFLA
-105 WVSERTNTPGK
+105 WVSERTNTPFK
-116 KIIVIMALIPFIIP
+116 KLFVVMSLIPFIIP
-130 GILTTISWILLL
+130 GILSTISWILLL

-148 INLVVKDLL
+148 INIVVKELL
-157 DLEAGPFSVYS
+157 RLESAPFNVYS
-168 MWGMIW
+168 MWGMIF
-174 AESMHL
+174 AEAIHL
-180 FPLVFLLMSAAF
+180 YPLVFLLMSAAF

-199 EEAALVAGSS
+199 EEAALTAGSS
-209 TFGTFKRVTLP
+209 TFQTFFKVTLP
-220 LMRPAMF
+220 LMRPAMVS
-227 GVLLIIFIRG
+227 VLLINFIRG
-237 IEAFEVPALVGVP
+237 IEAFEVPALIGVP

-261 LAIHQYPS
+261 LAIHQFPS

-279 TLLSISTV
+279 TLLAISTI
-287 GVLLYGRI
+287 GVLIYGRI
-295 TRREER
+295 TRKEDR

-314 IDLGTWRWVTCGAA
+314 IDLGNWKYLTLGIS
-328 FLIFFFAV
+328 FLIFFLAV
-336 LLPVLVLLW
+336 ILPVFVLLW
-345 SSFVPFYGV
+345 SSFIPYYGV
-354 PSRELI
+354 PSRELME
-360 GKMTLANYHYI
+360 KMTFANYQYI
-371 FNYPLA
+371 LNYPLA
-377 VTAFKNSIYLSIGS
+377 LTAFKNSFYLSVGS

-400 IIAWVTVKSKLPG
+400 VIAWITVKTKLPG
-413 RTLLDNMTFIP
+413 REFLDTVTFIP
-424 IAVPGIVLGV
+424 IAMPGIVLGV

-480 LEEASFAAG
+480 LEEASLTAG
-489 GTWFQTFRRVI
+489 GTWFQTFRKVV

-530 SHESVV
+530 SYNSTV

-556 GVVMVLVLI
+556 GVLMVLLLV
-565 AMAIIARTVGGKV
+565 AMAFTARKLGAKV
-578 GIVG
+578 GIAE

>member
-1 MYVVTGMFQR
+1 MRRFNS
-11 QTIFMERFAS
+11 QT
-21 QFTVQFLIL
+21 LIL
-30 GGCALF
+30 IGATLF
-36 VLYLAGIPLLL
+36 VLYLAGVPLLM

-57 IGEPGAVYTIQNYLK
+57 IGEPGATYTIQNYVK
-72 AYFDKEFY
+72 AYFDREFY
-80 SLFLNSLYFATGT
+80 FLFLNSLYYGLGT
-93 CLLTFLIGTFLA
+93 CVITFLIGTFLA
-105 WVSERTNTPGK
+105 WVSERTNTPFK
-116 KIIVIMALIPFIIP
+116 KLFIVMALIPFIIP
-130 GILTTISWILLL
+130 GILSTISWILLL

-148 INLVVKDLL
+148 INIVVKQALG
-157 DLEAGPFSVYS
+157 LETAPFNIYS

-174 AESMHL
+174 AESIHL
-180 FPLVFLLMSAAF
+180 YPLVFLLMSAAF

-209 TFGTFKRVTLP
+209 TFTTFKRITLP

-227 GVLLIIFIRG
+227 SVLLIIFIRG
-237 IEAFEVPALVGVP
+237 IEAFEVPALIGVP

-261 LAIHQYPS
+261 LAIHQFPS

-279 TLLSISTV
+279 TLLVISTT
-287 GVLLYGRI
+287 GVLIYGKI
-295 TRREER
+295 TRGEER

-314 IDLGTWRWVTCGAA
+314 IDLGGWKYVTCAICFA
-328 FLIFFFAV
+328 IFLLAV
-336 LLPVLVLLW
+336 ILPVFVLLW
-345 SSFVPFYGV
+345 SSVIPYYGV
-354 PSRELI
+354 PSRELMA
-360 GKMTLANYHYI
+360 KMTLANFHYI
-371 FNYPLA
+371 LNYPLA
-377 VTAFKNSIYLSIGS
+377 LTAFKNSFYLSVGS

-400 IIAWVTVKSKLPG
+400 IIAWITVKTKLPG
-413 RTLLDNMTFIP
+413 RAFLDNMTFVP
-424 IAVPGIVLGV
+424 IAMPGIVLGV

-480 LEEASFAAG
+480 LEEASLTAG
-489 GTWFQTFRRVI
+489 GTWFQTFRKVI
-500 LPLLMPGFTAGW
+500 LPLLMPGFVAGW

-530 SHESVV
+530 SYNSTV

-556 GVVMVLVLI
+556 GVLMVMLLV
-565 AMAIIARTVGGKV
+565 AMAYAARRLGARIGIAE
-578 GIVG
+578 